1 MAIYTD
7 FQFFTIQMPG
17 HTEQTFHKQLC
28 VDNSSQL
35 HVYICPERTSSSH
48 KAEKYYSN
56 RISAIAKHHEARSNQ
71 ATLNST
77 ENAIFLQCK
86 GTSFRRKIRL

>member
-1 MAIYTD
+1 MWITVVKL
-7 FQFFTIQMPG
+7 M
-17 HTEQTFHKQLC
+17 
-28 VDNSSQL
+28 
-35 HVYICPERTSSSH
+35 YICISVLKELSWYH

-56 RISAIAKHHEARSNQ
+56 RISAITKHDEAQSNQ

-86 GTSFRRKIRL
+86 KNITLT